1 MKYDLDYY
9 DSKQEIC
16 NQAKRTLITY
26 CEMNKLEKTLLEKVK
41 LKNFHIHD
49 YSFIDLLLMEIKDD
63 KLYLDLLRLSVAILD
78 SLKLFITSKYL
89 RPAIFS
95 VIIWS
100 FIK

>member
-1 MKYDLDYY
+1 MVVITFKISDRDFRDFEMKYDLDYY

-26 CEMNKLEKTLLEKVK
+26 CEMNKLETLLEKVK

-63 KLYLDLLRLSVAILD
+63 
-78 SLKLFITSKYL
+78 T
-89 RPAIFS
+89 
-95 VIIWS
+95 VIWICS
-100 FIK
+100 GCQLPS